1 VTAFIRGALR
11 LTSTLGAVALGC
23 GMLSAWTL
31 PTGTAT
37 ADHAGWAAR
46 QKVLLVGTYHGK
58 AGGYAS
64 IQAAV
69 NAARPGDWILVGPGD
84 YHETADETGPYGNPA
99 DGAMGGVFIDKPGI
113 TLRGMNRDTVIVDG
127 TKAGAAPCSAQP
139 SDQNYGRV
147 VNGHAVGRNGI
158 VVWKADDVSIEN
170 LTVCNFLAGTGSS
183 GNQIWWNGGENSGKI
198 RLAGYWGSYLTATST
213 FFGTESTAAEYGIFA
228 SNSAGPA
235 SWNQLYASNMNDSG
249 TYVGACKRRCDVVM
263 DHMWMENN
271 ALGYSGTN
279 SGGTVIIENSQ
290 FDDNQDGLDTN
301 TQIIGDPPAP
311 QDGRC
316 QNRGVSPI
324 THTRSCWVLIHNY
337 IHGNNNN
344 MAPAAGSAAAGPV
357 GTGLTISGGR
367 YDTVMDNRIVNN
379 GAWGALFVPYA
390 QSGTPSL
397 HQTCAGVGG
406 HMLPVFGCVM
416 DPEGDALLHNTF
428 RHNGYFHNPSNSD
441 FGQITLFGGEPENC
455 FAGNRYPDSSA
466 PANLEKKQ
474 RHCGARTKAGNSG
487 GALFAQVLCDT
498 GLEAC
503 PANAHYPKVTGKV
516 VLKPLPRNLPT
527 MPNPCANVPA
537 NPWCPRGRHHWERQG
552 STAAIAAASA
562 AGTSGTRTCRPSV
575 TTSRPPTTRCRTSAA
590 VAPKMTDSSAV
601 AGAAP
606 AVRGESSATVQ
617 KSARPPATRSPA
629 SGHARLACPVVVA
642 ADASSAAVK

>member
-1 VTAFIRGALR
+1 VTARIRGALR
-11 LTSTLGAVALGC
+11 LTSALGAVTLGC
-23 GMLSAWTL
+23 GMLSGWTL
-31 PTGTAT
+31 SADAAT
-37 ADHAGWAAR
+37 ASHQTRAASP
-46 QKVLLVGTYHGK
+46 KVLLVGTYHGK
-58 AGGYAS
+58 AGQYTS

-69 NAARPGDWILVGPGD
+69 NAAQPGDWILVGPGD

-99 DGAMGGVFIDKPGI
+99 DGAMGGVYIDKPGI
-113 TLRGMNRDTVIVDG
+113 TLRGMNRKTVIVDG
-127 TKAGAAPCSAQP
+127 TNAGATPCSSQP

-147 VNGHAVGRNGI
+147 VNDQPVGRNGI
-158 VVWKADDVSIEN
+158 VVWKASDVSIEN
-170 LTVCNFLAGTGSS
+170 LTVCNFLAGTGDS
-183 GNQIWWNGGENSGKI
+183 GNEIWWNGGDNSGKI
-198 RLAGYWGSYLTATST
+198 HLAGYWGSYLTATST

-235 SWNQLYASNMNDSG
+235 KWNQLYASNMNDSG
-249 TYVGACKRRCDVVM
+249 TYVGACMRRCDVVM

-316 QNRGVSPI
+316 RHGATSPI

-390 QSGTPSL
+390 QSGKPSL

-406 HMLPVFGCVM
+406 HKFPGFGCVM
-416 DPEGDALLHNTF
+416 DPEGDALLHNKF
-428 RHNGYFHNPSNSD
+428 RHNGYFKNPSNSD
-441 FGQITLFGGEPENC
+441 FGQITLFGGEVQNC
-455 FAGNRYPDSSA
+455 FAGNKEPDGSA
-466 PANLEKKQ
+466 PRNLEKKQ
-474 RHCGARTKAGNSG
+474 HRCGAKTAAGNTG
-487 GALFAQVLCDT
+487 GQLFAQVLCDT
-498 GLEAC
+498 GLAAC
-503 PANAHYPKVTGKV
+503 PAKAHYPKVGGKV

-537 NPWCPRGRHHWERQG
+537 NPWCPRTKHHWEG
-552 STAAIAAASA
+552 NGGATAAAAAL
-562 AGTSGTRTCRPSV
+562 TL
-575 TTSRPPTTRCRTSAA
+575 AA
-590 VAPKMTDSSAV
+590 VHVPGRME
-601 AGAAP
+601 P
-606 AVRGESSATVQ
+606 ALALRTV
-617 KSARPPATRSPA
+617 
-629 SGHARLACPVVVA
+629 
-642 ADASSAAVK
+642 